1 MKRIFSIVLKISL
14 GLLFLIVLGTGFLAA
29 WGAYRIARHSRT
41 PVERIYAGKSS
52 LQRKPIVLVHGLNRS
67 GRMWTAADDGH
78 GNRIPGASSMADFL
92 RANGFPNLY
101 VNTFPDTRNM
111 SLFQSAKLLKGWI
124 RAARKRFNAG
134 KVDIVTHSMGAL
146 VSRAYIQGLDK
157 DDGDRVR
164 PVDFGGDVSN
174 LIMIAAPHLGSPLA
188 DSVPSF
194 FNWYA
199 QRTLSEGGGP
209 DLRRLNLLPAP
220 CGVNYHSIL
229 ISTAPGKRRSRW
241 IFWRMMRLFL
251 ALRSPLDGDGT
262 VSLQSQNMGAALR
275 MDHCRGRRLF
285 SHPVKTAPGIRHRD
299 ASFSS
304 EVQKI
309 VLKILMGGGE
319 AEGSRS

>member
-14 GLLFLIVLGTGFLAA
+14 GLFFLIVLGTGFLAA
-29 WGAYRIARHSRT
+29 WGAYRIAQHTRNPVVRT
-41 PVERIYAGKSS
+41 YSGKSS
-52 LQRKPIVLVHGLNRS
+52 LQRRPIILVHGLNRS

-78 GNRIPGASSMADFL
+78 GNRIPGASSMVDFL
-92 RANGFPNLY
+92 RASGFPNLY
-101 VNTFPDTRNM
+101 VNTFPDTRST

-124 RAARKRFNAG
+124 GAARKRFNAG
-134 KVDIVTHSMGAL
+134 KVDIVAHSMGAL

-157 DDGDRVR
+157 DDGDRVH

-194 FNWYA
+194 LDWYA

-220 CGVNYHSIL
+220 CGINYHSIL
-229 ISTAPGKRRSRW
+229 ISSAPGKRRFRW
-241 IFWRMMRLFL
+241 SFWRLMRFFL
-251 ALRSPLDGDGT
+251 ALRRPLDGDGT
-262 VSLQSQNMGAALR
+262 VSLQSQNMEAALR
-275 MDHCRGRRLF
+275 MDHCRRRRLF
-285 SHPVKTAPGIRHRD
+285 SHLVKTAPGIRHRD

-304 EVQKI
+304 DVQQI
-309 VLKILMGGGE
+309 VLKILMGGS
-319 AEGSRS
+319 ATEGSRS